1 MNEKGSQNFI
11 KLDRQ
16 ISDHKIMKDPLAFQL
31 FVYCILKAAYYPI
44 NDEGVNVPRGS
55 FMTTIR
61 ELSTNLKCS
70 YNSIVVRLRKISV
83 YTSGSD
89 YGSDYGSNLLT
100 HTRVGN
106 RLMVTVVHYDK
117 WQGKL
122 EKKYEPRFE
131 PKGTKSSSLPLN
143 KKKEKKEEQKSVW
156 DSLD

>member
-11 KLDRQ
+11 KLDRR

-44 NDEGVNVPRGS
+44 NDDGVDVPRGS

-106 RLMVTVVHYDK
+106 RLMVTVIHYDK

-131 PKGTKSSSLPLN
+131 PEEGKNNSLPLKNKN
-143 KKKEKKEEQKSVW
+143 KKKEVQESKWET
-156 DSLD
+156 